1 METTSF
7 TIKEFP
13 QELYRK
19 FKAKCAERG
28 WSIKEGLINLVRDFV
43 EGK

>member
-7 TIKEFP
+7 TIKGFP
-13 QELYRK
+13 LELYRR
-19 FKAKCAERG
+19 FKGRCAERG
-28 WSIKEGLINLVRDFV
+28 WSVKEGLINLVRDFL